1 MPLFLRVDLTGRDLT
16 ENATKIL
23 IEPRYS
29 LTAVAEREMF
39 RAVTEKPCYM
49 GADYNTEIKAMAD
62 TDKEQ
67 TFEFPDVFHDAT
79 CGQCTR
85 WRARTIPMSPRECL
99 RAHTRVVTKTCMAGR
114 ILRFVDTWL

>member
-1 MPLFLRVDLTGRDLT
+1 M
-16 ENATKIL
+16 KIL

-39 RAVTEKPCYM
+39 RAVTKKPCYM

-79 CGQCTR
+79 CEMACENDSNEPSR
-85 WRARTIPMSPRECL
+85 MSTSPYSCRYQDL
-99 RAHTRVVTKTCMAGR
+99 HGR
-114 ILRFVDTWL
+114 H